1 MISNHFRSSCG
12 HACRVRIADLVLS
25 PVLAE
30 LLQLRPSSA
39 HATVDHTGSL
49 QQHAG
54 GSPAAV
60 PGNNQLA
67 VADEAE
73 SAAGAAEQA
82 DSWFEPATASRL
94 VGLYHSLDADGAGL
108 TPADLIRCGRPCNRS
123 LGI

>member
-1 MISNHFRSSCG
+1 
-12 HACRVRIADLVLS
+12 
-25 PVLAE
+25 VLAE
-30 LLQLRPSSA
+30 LLQLRPNSA

-49 QQHAG
+49 QRHAE

-67 VADEAE
+67 VADEA
-73 SAAGAAEQA
+73 AGAAEEA
-82 DSWFEPATASRL
+82 DSWFAPATASRL

-108 TPADLIRCGRPCNRS
+108 TPADLIRCGRPCSRS